1 MFKGEINEILLCDI
15 RSAVKSGMALGN
27 DSFKQ
32 EVADLTGR
40 RQQMGQ
46 TSLLMLC

>member
-1 MFKGEINEILLCDI
+1 LFKDEINKALLCDM

-27 DSFKQ
+27 DCFKQ
-32 EVADLTGR
+32 EVADLTRR

-46 TSLLMLC
+46 RDRR